1 MENSGKKPQKKKIP
15 LLCCFCMNN
24 ERRKKRSHNPQ
35 NVSATGKKTNISMH
49 SNIKVKD
56 LSVEEN
62 SNKIK
67 IEKNKKIE
75 NEKYCSSFT
84 KDDYKNGGKNLKV
97 NINNK
102 NNNIKKSNNI
112 LKFNTINN
120 RIYNKNIIGFD
131 GNVNTS
137 NINNSNKNIRKNNT
151 SFYYFFFNKSD
162 LSKNINN
169 SNKEIIFNSNKI
181 KENTFLDKKSDNIYS
196 NNIDLN
202 DNNYKTNNFKVSLS
216 SIDRNEKISNFN
228 EQENDDNVNIYDEDN
243 SSLNKLTNQIK
254 MKETDYFISTNELKT
269 SKIPNIV
276 FKHKNI
282 NSIEYSKNKTD
293 SIIFN
298 NDDDNDFGINLDLD
312 KLNKNSSISKP
323 YNKFKLNLSSNIMKE
338 TRKKQQNFYTTINQ
352 MKENKNILNII
363 HNSDIVTEF
372 PNIPKKIGYSHSLK
386 SIKNNQID
394 VPYPIIQMNNKTE
407 RFLIPNFEK
416 NSKFNLNYKQLKNIN
431 KEENNIDK
439 EKTINLNYQNISTNK
454 TTEQKIINE
463 PLTKIENEL
472 NYINAGNYFCN
483 FEKKEILNT
492 VNQQNQDLIFKDN
505 INILFTNSPIKNNSN
520 YKQKITIENNNNNVN
535 NKENEKIKK
544 VEEDINIKE
553 FEGEIEDEKDDL
565 DEENKHINDSKSI
578 ISNFVI
584 TPLEGIKD
592 MQSFTPSLFSK
603 CEFKDNISN
612 INDVISNNDGTFS
625 IPLEIN
631 DTEIEISNEN
641 GNQFKSFIETPRAS
655 GTYIKRF
662 SHKNIINHNIAFR
675 NKIKYSIGG
684 NMKHIYNKINIKTDE
699 IQKINEKII
708 AIDEKIKNYEEC
720 CKKYQI
726 WIEKEEKENEDL
738 MNMINFLNS

>member
-1 MENSGKKPQKKKIP
+1 MENSGKKPQKKKIS
-15 LLCCFCMNN
+15 LLCCFCMND
-24 ERRKKRSHNPQ
+24 ERRKKRNHNSQ
-35 NVSATGKKTNISMH
+35 SVSATGKKTNISMH

-67 IEKNKKIE
+67 IEKNKIIE
-75 NEKYCSSFT
+75 KEKYSSSFL
-84 KDDYKNGGKNLKV
+84 DDYKNGEKNLKV
-97 NINNK
+97 NINIK

-120 RIYNKNIIGFD
+120 KIYNKNIIGFD
-131 GNVNTS
+131 GNVNIS
-137 NINNSNKNIRKNNT
+137 NINNSNKNIRKNNDHI
-151 SFYYFFFNKSD
+151 YHYFLNKSD
-162 LSKNINN
+162 LSKNNNN
-169 SNKEIIFNSNKI
+169 SNKEIIFNCNKI
-181 KENTFLDKKSDNIYS
+181 KENTFIDKKSDNIYS
-196 NNIDLN
+196 NNNDLN

-216 SIDRNEKISNFN
+216 SIDRNEKISNFKA
-228 EQENDDNVNIYDEDN
+228 QENDDNVNIYDDDN
-243 SSLNKLTNQIK
+243 SSFNKMTNQIK

-276 FKHKNI
+276 FKHKNN
-282 NSIEYSKNKTD
+282 NSIENSKNKTD

-298 NDDDNDFGINLDLD
+298 NDDDNDFGLNLDLY

-323 YNKFKLNLSSNIMKE
+323 HKKFQLNLSSNIMKE
-338 TRKKQQNFYTTINQ
+338 TRKKQQNFDTRINK

-363 HNSDIVTEF
+363 HNSDKVTEF

-386 SIKNNQID
+386 INKNNQID
-394 VPYPIIQMNNKTE
+394 VPYQVIEMNNKTE

-416 NSKFNLNYKQLKNIN
+416 NTKSNFNYKQMKNII
-431 KEENNIDK
+431 KEENTIDK

-454 TTEQKIINE
+454 TTEQKINNE
-463 PLTKIENEL
+463 PLTKIESEL
-472 NYINAGNYFCN
+472 NYINAGNYFGN

-492 VNQQNQDLIFKDN
+492 IHQQNQDLIFKDN
-505 INILFTNSPIKNNSN
+505 IDILFTNSPIKDKSIF
-520 YKQKITIENNNNNVN
+520 KQIITIENNNNLN

-544 VEEDINIKE
+544 VEEDIKE

-578 ISNFVI
+578 ISNFVV
-584 TPLEGIKD
+584 TPLVGIQD
-592 MQSFTPSLFSK
+592 MQSFTPSLLSK
-603 CEFKDNISN
+603 YESKDNISI
-612 INDVISNNDGTFS
+612 INDVISINDGTFS
-625 IPLEIN
+625 IPLEFN
-631 DTEIEISNEN
+631 DNEIEISNEN
-641 GNQFKSFIETPRAS
+641 GKEFKSFIETPRDS

-662 SHKNIINHNIAFR
+662 SHKNIINHNIAIR

-684 NMKHIYNKINIKTDE
+684 NMKNIYYKINKKTDE

>member
-1 MENSGKKPQKKKIP
+1 MENSGKKPKKKKIS
-15 LLCCFCMNN
+15 LLCCFCMND
-24 ERRKKRSHNPQ
+24 ERRKKRNHNSQ
-35 NVSATGKKTNISMH
+35 SVSATGKKTNISMH

-67 IEKNKKIE
+67 IEKNKIIE
-75 NEKYCSSFT
+75 KEKYSSSFL
-84 KDDYKNGGKNLKV
+84 DDYKNGEKNLKV
-97 NINNK
+97 NINIK

-120 RIYNKNIIGFD
+120 KIYNKNIIGFD
-131 GNVNTS
+131 GNVNIS
-137 NINNSNKNIRKNNT
+137 NINNSNKNIRKNNDHI
-151 SFYYFFFNKSD
+151 YHYFLNKSD
-162 LSKNINN
+162 LSKNNNN
-169 SNKEIIFNSNKI
+169 SNKEIIFNYNKI
-181 KENTFLDKKSDNIYS
+181 KENTFIDKKSDNIYS
-196 NNIDLN
+196 NNNDLN

-216 SIDRNEKISNFN
+216 SIDRNEKISNFKA
-228 EQENDDNVNIYDEDN
+228 QENDDNVNIYDDDN
-243 SSLNKLTNQIK
+243 SSFNKMTNQIK

-276 FKHKNI
+276 FKHKNN
-282 NSIEYSKNKTD
+282 NSIENSKNKTD

-298 NDDDNDFGINLDLD
+298 NDDDNDFGLNLDLY

-323 YNKFKLNLSSNIMKE
+323 HKKFQLNLSSNIMKE
-338 TRKKQQNFYTTINQ
+338 TRKKQQNFYTRINK

-363 HNSDIVTEF
+363 HNSDKVTEF

-386 SIKNNQID
+386 INKNNQID
-394 VPYPIIQMNNKTE
+394 VPYQVIEMNNKTE

-416 NSKFNLNYKQLKNIN
+416 NTKSNFNYKQMKNII
-431 KEENNIDK
+431 KEENTIDK

-454 TTEQKIINE
+454 TTEQKINNE
-463 PLTKIENEL
+463 PLTKIESEL
-472 NYINAGNYFCN
+472 NYINAGNYFGN

-492 VNQQNQDLIFKDN
+492 IHQQNQDLIFKDN
-505 INILFTNSPIKNNSN
+505 IDILFTNSPIKDKSIF
-520 YKQKITIENNNNNVN
+520 KQIITIENNNNLN

-544 VEEDINIKE
+544 VEEDIKE

-578 ISNFVI
+578 ISNFVV
-584 TPLEGIKD
+584 TPLVGIQD
-592 MQSFTPSLFSK
+592 MQSFTPSLLSK
-603 CEFKDNISN
+603 YEFKDNISN
-612 INDVISNNDGTFS
+612 INDVISINDGTFS

-641 GNQFKSFIETPRAS
+641 GKEFKPFIETPRAS

-662 SHKNIINHNIAFR
+662 SHKNIINHNIAIR

-684 NMKHIYNKINIKTDE
+684 NMKNIYYKINKKTDE

>member
-1 MENSGKKPQKKKIP
+1 MENSGKKPQKKKIS
-15 LLCCFCMNN
+15 LLCCFCMND
-24 ERRKKRSHNPQ
+24 ERRKKRNHNSQ
-35 NVSATGKKTNISMH
+35 SVSATGKKTNISIH

-56 LSVEEN
+56 VSVEEN
-62 SNKIK
+62 SNIIK
-67 IEKNKKIE
+67 IEKNKIIE
-75 NEKYCSSFT
+75 NEKYCSSFLVEH
-84 KDDYKNGGKNLKV
+84 NNLNV

-131 GNVNTS
+131 GNVNIS

-151 SFYYFFFNKSD
+151 NIYHYFLNKSD
-162 LSKNINN
+162 LSKNNNN
-169 SNKEIIFNSNKI
+169 SNKEIIVNSNKI
-181 KENTFLDKKSDNIYS
+181 KENTFISKKSDNIYS
-196 NNIDLN
+196 NNNDLN

-228 EQENDDNVNIYDEDN
+228 AQENDDNVNIYDNDN
-243 SSLNKLTNQIK
+243 SSFNKMTNQIK

-269 SKIPNIV
+269 SKIPNLI
-276 FKHKNI
+276 FKHKNN
-282 NSIEYSKNKTD
+282 NSIENSKNKTD

-323 YNKFKLNLSSNIMKE
+323 HNKFKLNLSSNIMKE
-338 TRKKQQNFYTTINQ
+338 ARKKQQNFYTTINK
-352 MKENKNILNII
+352 MKENKNIINII

-372 PNIPKKIGYSHSLK
+372 PNITKKIGYSHSLK
-386 SIKNNQID
+386 INKNNQID
-394 VPYPIIQMNNKTE
+394 VPYKIIEMNNKTE

-416 NSKFNLNYKQLKNIN
+416 NTKSNFNNKQMKNIF

-439 EKTINLNYQNISTNK
+439 EKTINLNYQKISTNK
-454 TTEQKIINE
+454 TTDQKINNE
-463 PLTKIENEL
+463 PLTKIESEL
-472 NYINAGNYFCN
+472 NYINPGNYFCN

-492 VNQQNQDLIFKDN
+492 VQQQNQDLIFKDN
-505 INILFTNSPIKNNSN
+505 KDLLFTNSPIKEKSN
-520 YKQKITIENNNNNVN
+520 YKQIITIENNNNLN

-544 VEEDINIKE
+544 VEENIKE
-553 FEGEIEDEKDDL
+553 YEGEIEDEKDDL

-578 ISNFVI
+578 ISNFVV
-584 TPLEGIKD
+584 TPLAGIQD

-603 CEFKDNISN
+603 CELRDNISN
-612 INDVISNNDGTFS
+612 INDVISINDGTFS

-641 GNQFKSFIETPRAS
+641 GKEFKSFIETPRAS

-662 SHKNIINHNIAFR
+662 SHKNIINHNIAIR

-684 NMKHIYNKINIKTDE
+684 NMKHIYKKINKKTDE
-699 IQKINEKII
+699 ILKINENII

-720 CKKYQI
+720 CKVYQI

-738 MNMINFLNS
+738 MNMINFLNIKK

>member
-1 MENSGKKPQKKKIP
+1 MENSGKKPKKKKIS
-15 LLCCFCMNN
+15 LLCCFCMND
-24 ERRKKRSHNPQ
+24 ERRKKRNHNSQ
-35 NVSATGKKTNISMH
+35 SVSATGKKTNISMH

-67 IEKNKKIE
+67 IEKNKIIE
-75 NEKYCSSFT
+75 KEKYSSSFL
-84 KDDYKNGGKNLKV
+84 DDYKNGEKNLKV
-97 NINNK
+97 NINIK

-120 RIYNKNIIGFD
+120 KIYNKNIIGFD
-131 GNVNTS
+131 GNVNIS
-137 NINNSNKNIRKNNT
+137 NINNSNKNIRKNNDHI
-151 SFYYFFFNKSD
+151 YHYFLNKSD
-162 LSKNINN
+162 LSKNNNN
-169 SNKEIIFNSNKI
+169 SNKEIIFNCNKI
-181 KENTFLDKKSDNIYS
+181 KENTFIDKKSDNIYS
-196 NNIDLN
+196 NNNDLN

-216 SIDRNEKISNFN
+216 SIDRNEKISNFKA
-228 EQENDDNVNIYDEDN
+228 QENDDNVNIYDDDN
-243 SSLNKLTNQIK
+243 SSFNKMTNQIK

-276 FKHKNI
+276 FKHKNN
-282 NSIEYSKNKTD
+282 NSIENSKNKTD

-298 NDDDNDFGINLDLD
+298 NDDDNDFGLNLDLY

-323 YNKFKLNLSSNIMKE
+323 HKKFQLNLSSNIMKE
-338 TRKKQQNFYTTINQ
+338 TRKKQQNFYTRINK

-363 HNSDIVTEF
+363 HNSDKVTEF

-386 SIKNNQID
+386 INKNNQID
-394 VPYPIIQMNNKTE
+394 VPYQVIEMNNKTE

-416 NSKFNLNYKQLKNIN
+416 NTKSNFNYKQMKNII
-431 KEENNIDK
+431 KEENTIDK

-454 TTEQKIINE
+454 TTEQKINNE
-463 PLTKIENEL
+463 PLTKIESEL
-472 NYINAGNYFCN
+472 NYINAGNYFGN

-492 VNQQNQDLIFKDN
+492 IHQQNQDLIFKDN
-505 INILFTNSPIKNNSN
+505 IDILFTNSPIKDKSIF
-520 YKQKITIENNNNNVN
+520 KQIITIENNNNLN

-544 VEEDINIKE
+544 VEEDIKE

-578 ISNFVI
+578 ISNFVV
-584 TPLEGIKD
+584 TPLVGIQD
-592 MQSFTPSLFSK
+592 MQSFTPSLLSK
-603 CEFKDNISN
+603 YEFKDNISN
-612 INDVISNNDGTFS
+612 INDVISINDGTFS

-641 GNQFKSFIETPRAS
+641 GKEFKPFIETPRAS

-662 SHKNIINHNIAFR
+662 SHKNIINHNIAIR

-684 NMKHIYNKINIKTDE
+684 NMKNIYYKINKKTDE